1 VQVLRDNGF
10 TVAAV
15 ALGIGGHQPG
25 DLATDQP
32 DRLSMILGSGGG
44 LCWRAAHDAD
54 LVVRIPMA
62 GGADSQNMV
71 AASAVASWTLRS
83 LLTVSGQ
90 GSDRFQT

>member
-1 VQVLRDNGF
+1 MGSLSRPSPW
-10 TVAAV
+10 AK
-15 ALGIGGHQPG
+15 GHQPG

-32 DRLSMILGSGGG
+32 DRLAMILGSGGG
-44 LCWRAAHDAD
+44 LCWRAAHGAD

-62 GGADSQNMV
+62 GEADSLNM
-71 AASAVASWTLRS
+71 AATSALASWTLRS